1 MNFVRSSNGDVVT
14 FRYSPNNQITFS
26 SESVVA
32 LTATVVYEGA
42 TLVDSVFGAIPA
54 NWKDGNPDITQL
66 TLGTSATSIGDYA
79 FSSCTSLSGSLTIP
93 NNVTSIGIGAF
104 RSTVYSSLTLGSS
117 VTSIGSYA
125 FSYCGNLTG
134 PLTIP
139 NSVTSIGTYAFRE
152 SGWDAPTAFTY
163 PLTIPGTVSLASY
176 AFYGASFNGLNV
188 TGTSIAF
195 GQFYLSFNTG
205 APSVIGPL
213 TIANTVTSI
222 GDYAFKDYSGFTG
235 SLIIPNSVTSIGS
248 SAFYYCSGFTGSLTI
263 GSSVASIDNSAFQ
276 NCTGFT
282 GDLTIPN
289 SVTSIGSSAF
299 ENCSGLTTVLCYVT
313 KDIIDGGNKLN
324 GTSITTIRARATDG
338 TWTAGAGQTVGSQP
352 DITVIKDL

>member
-1 MNFVRSSNGDVVT
+1 MNFVLSSSGNVVT
-14 FRYSPNNQITFS
+14 FRYSPNNQIIF
-26 SESVVA
+26 SESVTA

-42 TLVDSVFGAIPA
+42 TIVDSVFGAIPA
-54 NWKDGNPDITQL
+54 YWKDGNPYITQL

-79 FSSCTSLSGSLTIP
+79 FHQTSGLSGLLTIP

-104 RSTVYSSLTLGSS
+104 RASPFSSLTLGSG

-125 FSYCGNLTG
+125 FSYCSSLTG

-139 NSVTSIGTYAFRE
+139 NSVTSIGDYAFRE
-152 SGWDAPTAFTY
+152 SGWNGTY
-163 PLTIPGTVSLASY
+163 PLTISGTVSLAFY
-176 AFYGASFNGLNV
+176 AFGGASFNGLNV
-188 TGTSIAF
+188 TGTSIANS
-195 GQFYLSFNTG
+195 QFSLILNAG

-222 GDYAFKDYSGFTG
+222 DNYAFYSCTGLSG
-235 SLIIPNSVTSIGS
+235 SLTIPNSVTSIGS
-248 SAFYYCSGFTGSLTI
+248 NAFYNCSGFTGSLTI
-263 GSSVASIDNSAFQ
+263 GSSVASIGTSAFQ
-276 NCTGFT
+276 LCTGFT

-299 ENCSGLTTVLCYVT
+299 DECSGLTTVLCYVT

-324 GTSITTIRARATDG
+324 NTSITTIRARATDG
-338 TWTAGAGQTVGSQP
+338 TWTAGAGQTVGNQP